1 VLLTGDRGNGGRDA
15 EKAVQMRAINEG
27 EEEVVRG
34 RVIVPAKKR
43 RVGTGP
49 RCIQTPRLSM
59 GNEGRL
65 RSNLWD
71 EPGNKPSIEVQSSG
85 VWGTGMCV
93 RGWGDSGGGGG
104 KFGSS
109 HV

>member
-1 VLLTGDRGNGGRDA
+1 
-15 EKAVQMRAINEG
+15 MRAINEG

-85 VWGTGMCV
+85 MWVTGMCV

-104 KFGSS
+104 GGSLS
-109 HV
+109 TYSLVT